1 MYIHNSMFM
10 YTSTHFVFLT
20 DPREWTEEH
29 VIYWLNWAKNEFS
42 LVSMN
47 LDPFYKMKGRAMVD
61 LGKEKFLAITPPFT
75 GDILWEHLDILQK
88 GECAS
93 RST

>member
-1 MYIHNSMFM
+1 
-10 YTSTHFVFLT
+10 
-20 DPREWTEEH
+20 
-29 VIYWLNWAKNEFS
+29 
-42 LVSMN
+42 MN

-88 GECAS
+88 GEYVS
-93 RST
+93 RMPVHRRQKSKP